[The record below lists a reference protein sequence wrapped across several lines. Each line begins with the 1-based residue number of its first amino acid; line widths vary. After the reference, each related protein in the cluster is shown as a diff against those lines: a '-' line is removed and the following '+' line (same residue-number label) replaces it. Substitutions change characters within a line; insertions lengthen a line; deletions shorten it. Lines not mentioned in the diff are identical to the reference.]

1 MSGLCACYYTQRP
14 FVSFTSAWLLTIQQ
28 QIHWVS
34 ERVATYEIL
43 LRADGINLILY
54 TILANIHLFFK
65 YLYHDYMLSF
75 ITILNPVKTCTSF
88 QNINLC
94 KRASLYYK
102 PRSRKT
108 YSSFSQNI
116 STKKTYSTLD
126 LTHRYARYLKM

>member
-1 MSGLCACYYTQRP
+1 
-14 FVSFTSAWLLTIQQ
+14 
-28 QIHWVS
+28 
-34 ERVATYEIL
+34 
-43 LRADGINLILY
+43 
-54 TILANIHLFFK
+54 
-65 YLYHDYMLSF
+65 MLSF

-126 LTHRYARYLKM
+126 LTHTFMVLKRAGSFSQLDLKSRNCKVPQSNFEIKLQMILYIAFCFSYLHCFALVQNLNDLKKKQI